1 MKPPRKFDLDRYLPY
16 LINRAAVRFVGT
28 ISPTLAD
35 CGVSLQ
41 EWRVLAA
48 LRRVHEQ
55 RVSDLAEMTS
65 IDISTLSRTLSAM
78 QRRGLVER
86 RRPAD
91 GDARVVHVRAT
102 DRGRAVTDR
111 IVPAAQGLETV
122 ALAGFTPAEAAAL
135 KDMLERIFGN
145 IDSGQG
151 AGASA
156 ADNRDTADLT
166 DAGAAD

>member
-1 MKPPRKFDLDRYLPY
+1 MTPPRKFDLDRYLPY
-16 LINRAAVRFVGT
+16 LINRAAVRFVGS
-28 ISPTLAD
+28 IAPTLAD

-48 LRRVHEQ
+48 LRRVQRQ

-86 RRPAD
+86 QRPAD

-102 DRGRAVTDR
+102 EHGRTVTDR
-111 IVPAAQGLETV
+111 IAPAAQALETT
-122 ALAGFTPAEAAAL
+122 ALAGFTAAEAEAL

-145 IDSGQG
+145 IGSGL
-151 AGASA
+151 APSA
-156 ADNRDTADLT
+156 AGPERRDPAGLT
-166 DAGAAD
+166 GAEAAD